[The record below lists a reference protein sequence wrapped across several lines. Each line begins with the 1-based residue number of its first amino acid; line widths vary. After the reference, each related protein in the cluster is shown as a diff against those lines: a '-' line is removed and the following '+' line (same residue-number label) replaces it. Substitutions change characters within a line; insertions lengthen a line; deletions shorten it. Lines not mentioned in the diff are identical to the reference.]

1 MVYRVNHL
9 KALIIEDREAM
20 RSMFCEI
27 LEKRKVEYTVEAT
40 VDDGLRHVRDPSY
53 KIAIVDSAAD
63 GGDGMRFVSEVV
75 RLARQDESRSGRRYR
90 VEEGPGI
97 IFVHSMFEKAPE
109 DCVSVRADLVMPFGE
124 AQLVAALEKAMPKG
138 ERLPD
143 PVIGWNHSASD
154 PESDL
159 NNRDI
164 VFGESYVF
172 FQQGPNTIR
181 QAMESF
187 ARAGY
192 PMLLITAGRAK
203 VARER
208 FGLDRG
214 AEVFT
219 LSGNSYPLGTMV
231 DRVRAF
237 VEGHEQPVIAI
248 DDLDN
253 VIEHNGTERAL
264 RAVQEVLSMKRV
276 ARLTLLVSVDGD
288 LLPENVRGLLSS
300 MMVRYSKED

>member
-1 MVYRVNHL
+1 
-9 KALIIEDREAM
+9 
-20 RSMFCEI
+20 
-27 LEKRKVEYTVEAT
+27 
-40 VDDGLRHVRDPSY
+40 
-53 KIAIVDSAAD
+53 
-63 GGDGMRFVSEVV
+63 
-75 RLARQDESRSGRRYR
+75 
-90 VEEGPGI
+90 
-97 IFVHSMFEKAPE
+97 
-109 DCVSVRADLVMPFGE
+109 MPFDE
-124 AQLVAALEKAMPKG
+124 VQLVAALEKAMPKG

-143 PVIGWNHSASD
+143 PAMEWNHSVSD

-181 QAMESF
+181 QVMGSF

-192 PMLLITAGRAK
+192 PILLITAGRAK

-253 VIEHNGTERAL
+253 VIEHNGTQRDL
-264 RAVQEVLSMKRV
+264 RQVQHVLSMKTV